1 MKGPKMPEDIRTLLR
16 TADVLVREGRYAA
29 ANAIYER
36 VAAEYQRLGFALK
49 AIAVAKQVVSIC
61 DAHRLTPSI
70 AALRILAE
78 AYAALGFDAE
88 AEEARKRLAEV
99 HPPS

>member
-1 MKGPKMPEDIRTLLR
+1 MPEDIRTLLR
-16 TADVLVREGRYAA
+16 TADALVREGKYAA

-61 DAHRLTPSI
+61 DAHGLTPSI
-70 AALRILAE
+70 AALNILVE
-78 AYAALGFDAE
+78 TYGALGLDAE
-88 AEEARKRLAEV
+88 AGEARERLARL
-99 HPPS
+99 PMGM